1 MYSCRS
7 SREVGRCGPLEG
19 GHPLGPH
26 RDDTRGARCRNERL
40 KRLRSRVKSSRLSR
54 APRRGRGSVV
64 RARASRRVGSR
75 SSGTRSR
82 VRVTPLCERM
92 SRASA
97 PLSDGRLGSETCMIS
112 EALESAGAAN
122 ALPWSPP
129 KDSALEAHHVR
140 RLRDC
145 GPGDRPQLDRERE
158 LLGAPPKPARA
169 SRTGPHIER
178 GINLRTAWGR
188 QRLEVQAAPWG
199 LAVTGSRQC
208 VTRGLRS
215 PD

>member
-40 KRLRSRVKSSRLSR
+40 KRPRSRVRSSRLSR
-54 APRRGRGSVV
+54 APGRRRASVV

-158 LLGAPPKPARA
+158 LLAEPAHGA
-169 SRTGPHIER
+169 SRTP
-178 GINLRTAWGR
+178 
-188 QRLEVQAAPWG
+188 
-199 LAVTGSRQC
+199 
-208 VTRGLRS
+208 S
-215 PD
+215 PTPDPPTPT

>member
-1 MYSCRS
+1 MS
-7 SREVGRCGPLEG
+7 G
-19 GHPLGPH
+19 
-26 RDDTRGARCRNERL
+26 
-40 KRLRSRVKSSRLSR
+40 
-54 APRRGRGSVV
+54 
-64 RARASRRVGSR
+64 ARASRGRPGGVELR
-75 SSGTRSR
+75 SSARVLRAAWGRGRRGSVLECVPRLRARACR
-82 VRVTPLCERM
+82 VRRRHSPTR
-92 SRASA
+92 
-97 PLSDGRLGSETCMIS
+97 RLGSETSMIS

-129 KDSALEAHHVR
+129 KGSALEAHHVR

-169 SRTGPHIER
+169 SRTGPHIETSR

-199 LAVTGSRQC
+199 FAVTGPRQC

>member
-40 KRLRSRVKSSRLSR
+40 KRPRSRVRSSRLSR

-158 LLGAPPKPARA
+158 LLAEPARA
-169 SRTGPHIER
+169 SRTP
-178 GINLRTAWGR
+178 
-188 QRLEVQAAPWG
+188 
-199 LAVTGSRQC
+199 
-208 VTRGLRS
+208 S
-215 PD
+215 PTPDPPPPT